1 MNLPAKRHLIAKMK
15 FLIRSDQQKTLLA
28 NKIAHLPVDIE
39 RPIQIVISEQTKKRT
54 LPQNNTMWGML
65 GDIARQ
71 VEWYGMMLSDKEWK
85 DIFTASLK
93 KQKVAP
99 GLDGGFVVLG
109 AHTSEMNV
117 QEMIDMIT
125 LMQAFGVEKNVKFK
139 AYGYE

>member
-1 MNLPAKRHLIAKMK
+1 MQKRNPIAKITV
-15 FLIRSDQQKTLLA
+15 LIRSEQQKEVLA
-28 NKIAHLPVDIE
+28 SKIANLPVDSE

-65 GDIARQ
+65 GDISKQ
-71 VEWYGMMLSDKEWK
+71 VEWYGMMLLDHEWK

-109 AHTSEMNV
+109 THTSEMNV

-139 AYGYE
+139 AYGHE

>member
-1 MNLPAKRHLIAKMK
+1 MNLMQKRNPIAKMT
-15 FLIRSDQQKTLLA
+15 FLIRSDQQKELLVS
-28 NKIAHLPVDIE
+28 KISNLPVDSE

-54 LPQNNTMWGML
+54 IHQNNIMWGML
-65 GDIARQ
+65 GDISKQ
-71 VEWYGMMLSDKEWK
+71 VEWYGMMLLDHEWK

-109 AHTSEMNV
+109 ARTSEMSV

-125 LMQAFGVEKNVKFK
+125 LMEAFGVEKCVKFK

>member
-1 MNLPAKRHLIAKMK
+1 MNIVQKRNPIAKMT
-15 FLIRSDQQKTLLA
+15 FLIRSDQQKELLA
-28 NKIAHLPVDIE
+28 NKIGNLPVDIE